1 MFLLL
6 ESGGPENVKCVCQA
20 LKLCGYE
27 LELDCPRD
35 MSQIISNLQCLENT
49 LDVSTTRLL
58 NSVIDLK
65 SKRWGRNELEPVGK
79 FCVFELYLDIWI
91 NLFCCYSYGTN

>member
-79 FCVFELYLDIWI
+79 FSFYIVLLDFFFNNVFFVI
-91 NLFCCYSYGTN
+91 SQ